1 MLMGHQGCWKWPLPG
16 VSELDISLGL
26 LCEGVGVGLSE
37 GPTTVG
43 WQAWP

>member
-1 MLMGHQGCWKWPLPG
+1 MGHQGCWKWPLPG
-16 VSELDISLGL
+16 VSELDISLSL